1 MNKQEVCVMY
11 VLYFKSVLV
20 IYYSIESKMRLLW
33 YRTKKVKGCTH
44 FYQRFFIN
52 FLNKNPI
59 SLLFVG
65 IECSIFTFSWLHQ
78 LIDLLAILLGLEE
91 RIKSRCKA
99 NNKCR

>member
-1 MNKQEVCVMY
+1 MCDVCALFQECI
-11 VLYFKSVLV
+11 SD
-20 IYYSIESKMRLLW
+20 ILLD
-33 YRTKKVKGCTH
+33 RVKNAIIMVPNKKVKGCTH